1 MTAPENPKRV
11 PAYVALVRIGAVIG
25 MSSAAGLGLF
35 LLVGGWWVQGLISL
49 VLALPFFAVMRVVER
64 IAEPLDTAAPSDPET

>member
-25 MSSAAGLGLF
+25 MSAGAGFGLF
-35 LLVGGWWVQGLISL
+35 LLVGGWWIQGLISL
-49 VLALPFFAVMRVVER
+49 VFALPFFAVMRVVER
-64 IAEPLDTAAPSDPET
+64 MAEPLETAVPSDPKT